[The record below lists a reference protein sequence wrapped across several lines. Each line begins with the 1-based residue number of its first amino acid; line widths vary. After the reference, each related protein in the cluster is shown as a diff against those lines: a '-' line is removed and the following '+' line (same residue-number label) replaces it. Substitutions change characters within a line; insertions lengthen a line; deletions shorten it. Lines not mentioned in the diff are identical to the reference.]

1 MKKLFQ
7 KFYKN
12 LKKILDELN
21 LNFMRRNRRRHSVR
35 KYRVSQFHLK
45 KVLDVYK
52 EQDEGLKEFYETY
65 IEEKPLM
72 DTEIDL
78 DELVENSNFK
88 ILNNYSKN
96 LSYMVF
102 HTKFFPSKIDF
113 QYAGITD
120 VRKYFLKII
129 ILSIIVGIAYVV
141 ITVSKNNFLISILE
155 GIFAGVLFLIS
166 GIFYPKIK
174 LYLFRGEIKI
184 QILITILNM
193 ISSLNSGLSLQEA
206 MHHIS
211 ENPEYGIPSFEF
223 RNIIYDINRGGYSF
237 KEALERA
244 RLRTKI
250 DLMKKLYSQLIM
262 SADKGGGQ
270 LLLKNLYNET
280 IRESLSK
287 IDSLKFQIS
296 NLGNLVFGV
305 GMILPF
311 SGMLL
316 SSLQGGGGFE
326 GIVNTTDVLLTK
338 ITPIATAIFAVF
350 IKMKI
355 E

>member
-1 MKKLFQ
+1 MKKFIH
-7 KFYKN
+7 KVYEN
-12 LKKILDELN
+12 LKSIGNNIFK
-21 LNFMRRNRRRHSVR
+21 RRRKKIR
-35 KYRVSQFHLK
+35 QYRVSQFHLK
-45 KVLDVYK
+45 KALDLYR
-52 EQDEGLKEFYETY
+52 EQNDIGLAEFYETY
-65 IEEKPLM
+65 IEEKPSVEL
-72 DTEIDL
+72 DIDL
-78 DELVENSNFK
+78 DELVESSK
-88 ILNNYSKN
+88 LGILNKYSKN

-102 HTKFFPSKIDF
+102 HTKFLPSKIDF
-113 QYAGITD
+113 QYAGIGN
-120 VRKYFLKII
+120 VRLYFLKVIV
-129 ILSIIVGIAYVV
+129 LSIVVGIAY
-141 ITVSKNNFLISILE
+141 ILLNLSSDNLIFSIIE
-155 GIFAGVLFLIS
+155 GIFAGVIFLIS

-184 QILITILNM
+184 QVLITILNM

-206 MHHIS
+206 MHRIS

-223 RNIIYDINRGGYSF
+223 KNIIYDINRGGYSF

-244 RLRTKI
+244 RIRTKV
-250 DLMKKLYSQLIM
+250 DLMKKLYSQLII

-270 LLLKNLYNET
+270 MLLKNLYNET
-280 IRESLSK
+280 IRDSLSK

-296 NLGNLVFGV
+296 NLGNLIFGV

-326 GIVNTTDVLLTK
+326 GIISTTNVLLTK
-338 ITPIATAIFAVF
+338 IAPVATAIFAVF

>member
-1 MKKLFQ
+1 MKNFIHKVNEYL
-7 KFYKN
+7 KN
-12 LKKILDELN
+12 IWNNIFKKRRKKIRE
-21 LNFMRRNRRRHSVR
+21 H
-35 KYRVSQFHLK
+35 RVSQFHLK
-45 KVLDVYK
+45 KALDMYR
-52 EQDEGLKEFYETY
+52 EQNDIGLAEFYETY
-65 IEEKPLM
+65 VEEKPSVEL
-72 DTEIDL
+72 DIDL
-78 DELVENSNFK
+78 DELVESSK
-88 ILNNYSKN
+88 LGILNKYSKN

-102 HTKFFPSKIDF
+102 HTKFLPSKIDF
-113 QYAGITD
+113 QYAGIRN
-120 VRKYFLKII
+120 VRLYFLKVIMASIVVGII
-129 ILSIIVGIAYVV
+129 YILLNLSSDNIIFSIIG
-141 ITVSKNNFLISILE
+141 
-155 GIFAGVLFLIS
+155 GIFAGIIFLIS

-206 MHHIS
+206 MHRIS

-223 RNIIYDINRGGYSF
+223 KNIIYDINRGGYSF

-244 RLRTKI
+244 RIRTKV
-250 DLMKKLYSQLIM
+250 DLMKKLYSQLII

-270 LLLKNLYNET
+270 MLLKNLYNET
-280 IRESLSK
+280 IRDSLSK

-296 NLGNLVFGV
+296 NLGNLIFGV

-326 GIVNTTDVLLTK
+326 GIISTTNILLTK
-338 ITPIATAIFAVF
+338 IAPVATAIFAVF